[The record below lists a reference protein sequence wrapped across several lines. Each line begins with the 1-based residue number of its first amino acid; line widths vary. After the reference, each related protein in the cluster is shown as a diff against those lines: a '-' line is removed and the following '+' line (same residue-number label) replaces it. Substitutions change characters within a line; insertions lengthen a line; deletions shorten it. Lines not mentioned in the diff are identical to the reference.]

1 MRQRKAG
8 FTLVELLSVVAIM
21 VIVAVVAIPG
31 TMTLLRSLKMMEL
44 DETAKE
50 IYLTAQNR
58 LTARKAAGTLSAV
71 GGDESPANSGLYWI
85 ESTDPKMAK
94 LLPEG
99 SLEAQTEDGTF
110 VIWYNADTATV
121 GEVYFTERGTIMP
134 GLSVLQTMRYSD
146 YYVQPA
152 EAGEDPAL
160 SDLTPKELRR
170 EKKVGY
176 YNGEESGLGI
186 GAGDEVALLPPLLEI
201 INEDE
206 LIVRVTVPDY
216 ANYLNLGVRL
226 KVTVEELDA
235 DGNLGASQVLC
246 DGQGYNGTADPS
258 STVVSAE
265 AMPTP
270 GVWTGVLD
278 SLSRTKDGAAMA
290 ANGSNRVS
298 FKSTCPGVTP
308 GANIRVTATL
318 TADPALAAAGVYDS
332 SKVYFSG
339 SLSKETNSLF
349 ESRQLV
355 EDTSVDPA
363 VTKDTVQIS
372 RARHLQNLEATYSTE
387 GGSFLPASGIM
398 PHGRLYIEQTGD
410 IVWPSTAEYQSIG
423 DYWDTLAEFNGNEY
437 EIRELRGSNGL
448 FCYAMNVDLEH
459 IRIVNPTIVNNE
471 WLASVVGALAGWVV
485 GTSEASPA
493 AVTDCRVYLSVPE
506 ETTVGG
512 AVKVTERID
521 QYPNYGIRA
530 TQPTSYVGG
539 LIGTAQNV
547 SICDSFTSLHTVE
560 GAGTVGGLV
569 GCLETKV
576 KPSTGLK
583 DMEHC
588 YASVTQLTG
597 TPVMAAGLIGQ
608 VADPGAQVSQ
618 CFASANIA
626 ALRSGSTDG
635 ISGFANGDAISATD
649 SYCAVTYNGA
659 DGTPTGVRPDYG
671 FANGGTEA
679 NCAYLL
685 TGAAPI
691 NSGGADQS
699 VGLTF
704 EELKAWKPGVFATVT
719 DGERM
724 ALTHP
729 YVEERKGK
737 AYPFPMIVEMQ
748 EEGHPTIPF
757 YGYWPETADDLLLAY
772 YEYYADGRY
781 GFYAEGINGGTA
793 ISTLSD
799 TKAVKEDGYAILSVN
814 SVSDGKLAFTYERGD
829 GSNGSAETRGSVSG
843 FSLHSP
849 MNGSTAVYHFA
860 YLIRPDWLN
869 STDVRSVSQA
879 YTKLTCNGTKFWLIP
894 EFARTAKNVSAP
906 ANPESSTAMELRTA
920 RQLAAVS
927 QNAFWWSHCQ
937 LEQTRNIDFASYD
950 PSYQDSALTFYP
962 IGTNTNPFTT
972 SYNAVSGWITGLGI
986 EKDSVN
992 YVGLFGFVGS
1002 AGKLDGITF
1011 LSDPEKNG
1019 ATYTDS
1025 RNITGMSYVG
1035 ALAGW
1040 NEGTITNCAVAGFD
1054 VSGHDVV
1061 GGFVGKNLGTIS
1073 QCEAANGH
1081 FAVKTLV
1088 EGSYQYSDNPV
1099 VGGSVKA
1106 DASTRCGGFVGENG
1120 QSGTSGTIQNCYAV
1134 VRMTENSGTGGFVGS
1149 NTSGT
1154 IDSAYCIAVGVKDTG
1169 YGSDVVD
1176 RDYLQFFGS
1185 YSGTLTQCYSL
1196 GETSETTTKTYEDL
1210 KTLFS
1215 GADLW
1220 KRMKQKADGITY
1232 HYSTEPGA
1240 ADAFYP
1246 FPTAVTRGGKPAHY
1260 GNWPLY

>member
-1 MRQRKAG
+1 
-8 FTLVELLSVVAIM
+8 
-21 VIVAVVAIPG
+21 
-31 TMTLLRSLKMMEL
+31 MT
-44 DETAKE
+44 AC
-50 IYLTAQNR
+50 
-58 LTARKAAGTLSAV
+58 KAAGTLDAV
-71 GGDESPANSGLYWI
+71 GGEESPADSELYWI
-85 ESTDPKMAK
+85 ESTGSEMAR
-94 LLPEG
+94 LLPAG
-99 SLEAQTEDGTF
+99 SLEAQTANGTY
-110 VIWYNADTATV
+110 VIWYNAKTATV
-121 GEVYFTERGTIMP
+121 CEVYFTERGTIMP
-134 GLSVLQTMRYSD
+134 ELSVLQTMRYSD

-206 LIVRVTVPDY
+206 LIVKVTVPDY

-246 DGQGYNGTADPS
+246 DGKYYDGVT
-258 STVVSAE
+258 
-265 AMPTP
+265 PTP
-270 GVWTGVLD
+270 GVISAEPLTAGIWTGVLD

-290 ANGSNRVS
+290 ADGSNRVS
-298 FKSTCPGVTP
+298 FKSTCPGITP

-332 SKVYFSG
+332 SKIYFSG
-339 SLSKETNSLF
+339 SVSEETNGLF

-355 EDTSVDPA
+355 EDTSVAPA

-372 RARHLQNLEATYSTE
+372 WARHLQNLEATYSTGNE
-387 GGSFLPASGIM
+387 TFLM

-410 IVWPSTAEYQSIG
+410 IVWPSTAPEYPEYQSIN
-423 DYWDTLAEFNGNEY
+423 DYWDALAEFNGNEY

-448 FCYAMNVDLEH
+448 FRYARDVDLEH

-471 WLASVVGALAGWVV
+471 RFASVGALAGWVT
-485 GTSEASPA
+485 GTSDASPA
-493 AVTDCRVYLSVPE
+493 VVTDCRVYLSVPE

-521 QYPNYGIRA
+521 QYPGYKMSV
-530 TQPTSYVGG
+530 TDTDSHVGG
-539 LIGTAQNV
+539 LVGSTNYVVIR
-547 SICDSFTSLHTVE
+547 DSFAALHTIE
-560 GAGTVGGLV
+560 GAGRTVGGLV
-569 GCLETKV
+569 GYLERKV
-576 KPSTGLK
+576 NTSTGLK

-608 VADPGAQVSQ
+608 VEDPGAQVSQ

-626 ALRSGSTDG
+626 ALRSGSTEG
-635 ISGFANGDAISATD
+635 ISGFANGEAISATD

-659 DGTPTGVRPDYG
+659 DGTPTGVQPDYG
-671 FANGGTEA
+671 FANGGTAE

-691 NSGGADQS
+691 NSGGEDQS

-704 EELKAWKPGVFATVT
+704 EELKAWKSGVFATVT

-729 YVEERKGK
+729 YVKERKGK

-748 EEGHPTIPF
+748 DEGHPTIPF

-772 YEYYADGRY
+772 YEFYADETY

-799 TKAVKEDGYAILSVN
+799 TKAVKEDGYAVLSAN
-814 SVSDGKLAFTYERGD
+814 SVSGDKLSFTYERGD
-829 GSNGSAETRGSVSG
+829 GSSGSAETSGFVSG
-843 FSLHSP
+843 LSLHSP
-849 MNGSTAVYHFA
+849 LNGSTAVYHFA
-860 YLIRPDWLN
+860 YLIRPNWLN

-894 EFARTAKNVSAP
+894 EFARTAKNVTAP
-906 ANPESSTAMELRTA
+906 ANPESSAAMELRTA

-927 QNAFWWSHCQ
+927 QNDFWWRHCQ

-950 PSYQDSALTFYP
+950 ASYRVTALTFHP
-962 IGTNTNPFTT
+962 IGTNTNPFRT
-972 SYNAVSGWITGLGI
+972 SYNAVNGWITGLDI
-986 EKDSVN
+986 EEDSVD

-1002 AGKLDGITF
+1002 TGKLDGITF
-1011 LSDPEKNG
+1011 LSDPEQNG
-1019 ATYTDS
+1019 ASYTDS
-1025 RNITGMSYVG
+1025 RNIKGMKYVG

-1088 EGSYQYSDNPV
+1088 GSSYLYPDNPA

-1106 DASTRCGGFVGENG
+1106 GVSTSKCGGFVGENG
-1120 QSGTSGTIQNCYAV
+1120 QTDTNGTIQNCYAV
-1134 VRMTENSGTGGFVGS
+1134 TRMTESSGMGGFVGS
-1149 NTSGT
+1149 NMSGT
-1154 IDSAYCIAVGVKDTG
+1154 IDSAYCIAVGVKDTVN
-1169 YGSDVVD
+1169 GSGDAD
-1176 RDYLQFFGS
+1176 RNYLQFFGS
-1185 YSGTLTQCYSL
+1185 YSGTLTDCYSL
-1196 GETSETTTKTYEDL
+1196 DGTSETTTKTYEDL
-1210 KTLFS
+1210 KNLFS
-1215 GADLW
+1215 GADPW